1 MIFCNLRVILLLV
14 TSFCVLATS
23 LIVRRKGRNVVVISF
38 ANQKGGVGKTT
49 SAINCAAT
57 LGMLGKRVL
66 LIDLDPQGSSTSG
79 LGIHKSTLKRSS
91 YDVLVGR
98 CEKITDAITKTR
110 FENLSVLPS
119 NMNLAAVELE
129 LSEFSNRHTRL
140 KKQIDI
146 LKEERLFDYV
156 IIDCPPSLSIVTINA
171 LGASNYLIIPAQCE
185 FYALEGLTQLMM
197 SVKAIRQK
205 YNPGLIICGILV
217 TMYNP
222 RYKLSSQVIGE
233 LEKYYGDLLFDTKI
247 SRLVA
252 ISEAPSFGEP
262 IYYYSRYSK
271 GSLEYQRLTK
281 EIINRIEGEIL

>member
-1 MIFCNLRVILLLV
+1 MCLSTLRRKYTLK
-14 TSFCVLATS
+14 A
-23 LIVRRKGRNVVVISF
+23 RRKGKDVIVISF

-66 LIDLDPQGSSTSG
+66 LIDLDPQGSTTSG

-91 YDVLVGR
+91 YDVLVGK
-98 CEKITDAITKTR
+98 CEKITDAIIKTDYK
-110 FENLSVLPS
+110 NLSVLPS

-129 LSEFSNRHTRL
+129 LSEFSNRHARL
-140 KKQIDI
+140 KSHIDK

-171 LGASNYLIIPAQCE
+171 LSASSYLIIPAQCE

-197 SVKAIRQK
+197 SVKAIRQRF
-205 YNPGLIICGILV
+205 NPKLIICGILI

-222 RYKLSSQVIGE
+222 KYKLSAQVINE
-233 LEKYYGDLLFDTKI
+233 LTKYYGDLLFDTKI

-271 GSLEYQRLTK
+271 GSLEYQKLTK
-281 EIINRIEGEIL
+281 EILNRIEGEIL

>member
-1 MIFCNLRVILLLV
+1 M
-14 TSFCVLATS
+14 
-23 LIVRRKGRNVVVISF
+23 VVISF

-49 SAINCAAT
+49 SAINCASS
-57 LGMLGKRVL
+57 LGILGKRVL

-79 LGIHKSTLKRSS
+79 IGIHKSTLKRSS
-91 YDVLVGR
+91 YDVLLGR
-98 CEKITDAITKTR
+98 CEKITDAIIKTKY
-110 FENLSVLPS
+110 ENLSILPS
-119 NMNLAAVELE
+119 NMNLAAVEIE

-140 KKQIDI
+140 KTQLEL
-146 LKEERLFDYV
+146 LKEENLFDYV

-171 LGASNYLIIPAQCE
+171 LSASNHLIIPTQCE

-197 SVKAIRQK
+197 SVKAIKQK
-205 YNPGLIICGILV
+205 HNPSLIICGILI
-217 TMYNP
+217 TMYNS
-222 RYKLSSQVIGE
+222 RYKLSSQIVSE

-262 IYYYSRYSK
+262 IYHYSRYSK
-271 GSLEYQRLTK
+271 GSLEYQKLTK